1 MADYILFALLPQI
14 ADGLIVG
21 VALVIFALG
30 LTLIFGLLRVINLA
44 HGELYMMGAYVAF
57 AAVSAGV
64 DFWFALVM
72 ATVAGGVLGLILYQF
87 GVRVLLPRHNYAVL
101 TLLLTFGVSL
111 ILQDMARAFWGVDTH
126 RIAPPVEGILKL
138 GSVIMP
144 NYRLL
149 ILSIGTVLI
158 AGTWAVL
165 YRTTLGAVLRATAHD
180 SDMVA
185 TLGVPVRAVQ
195 ALTFFV
201 AGALAAVSGVLLA
214 PIYAVF
220 PNMGHDFVLMAFAII
235 IVGGMGSVLG
245 TVVSGLFLAQVYTLG
260 SLWIKPVWA
269 DTLVFVVMIL
279 VLVFRPRGLF
289 GGLGKA

>member
-1 MADYILFALLPQI
+1 MADYVLFALLPQI
-14 ADGLIVG
+14 VDGLIVG

-57 AAVSAGV
+57 TAVSAGI
-64 DFWFALVM
+64 DFWFSLVM
-72 ATVAGGVLGLILYQF
+72 ATIAGGVLGLILYQF
-87 GVRVLLPRHNYAVL
+87 GVRVLLQRHNYAVL

-126 RIAPPVEGILKL
+126 RIAPPVEGLLKF
-138 GSVIMP
+138 GSVVVP

-149 ILSIGTVLI
+149 ILSIAAALI

-245 TVVSGLFLAQVYTLG
+245 TVLSGLVLAQVYTLG